1 MEKDSLRVRAS
12 RLFDI
17 PQDFPGGLLHIEMTG
32 DREIFVENHKGILE
46 LSENEVILSFGK
58 AGKLHIVGDNL
69 AVTAMN
75 SEEIRLSGKIG
86 NVAFGE

>member
-1 MEKDSLRVRAS
+1 MEKDSFRVRAS

-17 PQDFPGGLLHIEMTG
+17 PQDIPGGLLHIEMTG
-32 DREIFVENHKGILE
+32 DREVFVENHKGILE

-58 AGKLHIVGDNL
+58 AGKLHIQGSNL

-75 SEEIRLSGKIG
+75 PEEIRLSGIIE
-86 NVAFGE
+86 NVAFGG